1 MEEGIGPLE
10 KPEDSPDDTL
20 LQEVTV
26 LKRPKTV
33 VILRAK
39 AVAANFKSNSTPV
52 RRRHNVPT
60 KLVEFVHPVQGIA
73 GPSIFATMPAASF
86 SYNLRKFR
94 STYLGGTGKGLENL
108 MPQLIDCLNNHP
120 DLTSAAAMQQME
132 TSALDRPQ
140 NMTMMLQGLV
150 VFHAANKKSSKVKD
164 AIPLG
169 RWTKLFSSMAFMDGV

>member
-1 MEEGIGPLE
+1 MVGGEQIEVTSPKVSFLAPSKVVPHPSLVTNATDLMGTPASEASPLLPLVNKVFPILQGLSESRMEEGIGPLE

-60 KLVEFVHPVQGIA
+60 KLVEFVHPVQGSNS
-73 GPSIFATMPAASF
+73 GSHPS
-86 SYNLRKFR
+86 
-94 STYLGGTGKGLENL
+94 
-108 MPQLIDCLNNHP
+108 
-120 DLTSAAAMQQME
+120 
-132 TSALDRPQ
+132 
-140 NMTMMLQGLV
+140 
-150 VFHAANKKSSKVKD
+150 SS
-164 AIPLG
+164 
-169 RWTKLFSSMAFMDGV
+169 S